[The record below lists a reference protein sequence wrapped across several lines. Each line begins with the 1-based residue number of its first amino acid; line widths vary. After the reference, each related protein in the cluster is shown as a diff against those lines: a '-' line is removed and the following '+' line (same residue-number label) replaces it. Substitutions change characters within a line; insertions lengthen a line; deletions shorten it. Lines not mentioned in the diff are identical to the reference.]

1 MHCWNLLQHAQK
13 WKDLPCNNTN
23 KKQKTSSTASP
34 RAATPGTHESHYGD
48 EEDGLSHTS
57 PRKGRS
63 DGQKKEKERR
73 GKNPIAH
80 GETLYLEAVEYSWS
94 KREKADELKELRKKE
109 RNNESLA
116 VEIRRMQMKQE
127 VETRKLD
134 IKKQVENRRI
144 DLQQQELLLKQRMN
158 DEKIM
163 NVDLTQLNEDQKIF
177 YNTLQ
182 KQIIA

>member
-1 MHCWNLLQHAQK
+1 M
-13 WKDLPCNNTN
+13 
-23 KKQKTSSTASP
+23 
-34 RAATPGTHESHYGD
+34 
-48 EEDGLSHTS
+48 
-57 PRKGRS
+57 
-63 DGQKKEKERR
+63 
-73 GKNPIAH
+73 
-80 GETLYLEAVEYSWS
+80 EAVEYSWS

-127 VETRKLD
+127 LETRKLD